1 MAFSCKKIL
10 MIRLGA
16 IGDVIRTLPALDALR
31 KNFPAAHIAWVVE
44 EKSESILA
52 GHPQLDELIIIQRK
66 KWAANIRNP
75 AAFFPT
81 IKEILLF
88 IKELREKRFDIV
100 LDFHGIFKSGLL
112 GFLSGADKRFGFAS
126 KFTKEINFLF
136 NNYRIDLPSEKMNRV
151 ERNLFLLRQMGIYPD
166 SHRSQAV
173 FPLFDKDKKAMDIFF
188 RQNLDPG
195 RKPIIVIHAGSSEG
209 TEYKRWEPAKYA
221 CLADALIENYNGEV
235 IFTWGG
241 SEIKIVQEI
250 TNMMKNESIIA
261 CPTTS
266 LRELVQLIK
275 RCDLYIGGDTAP
287 MHIAAFSH
295 VPVVAIFG
303 PTDPVINAPFG
314 DNDSFIVRKDL
325 PCSPCRNRKC
335 KTRECTKKISP
346 DEVFTAVKHLI
357 RHMPTMENQEQTYA
371 D

>member
-1 MAFSCKKIL
+1 MLFSGKKIL
-10 MIRLGA
+10 MVRLGA

-31 KNFPAAHIAWVVE
+31 KNFPAVHIAWIVE

-66 KWAANIRNP
+66 KWAANILEP
-75 AAFFPT
+75 AMFFPT
-81 IKEILLF
+81 IKEVLLF
-88 IKELREKRFDIV
+88 IKELRGKSFDLV
-100 LDFHGIFKSGLL
+100 LDFHGIFKSGLT
-112 GFLSGADKRFGFAS
+112 GFLSGASQRLGFTR

-151 ERNLFLLRQMGIYPD
+151 ERNLFLLRQMGISPD
-166 SHRSQAV
+166 PHRSQAV
-173 FPLFDKDKKAMDIFF
+173 FPLFNEDKEKIDTFF
-188 RQNLDPG
+188 RENLDPG
-195 RKPIIVIHAGSSEG
+195 RKPVIVIHAGSSEG
-209 TEYKRWEPAKYA
+209 TGYKRWEPAKYA
-221 CLADALIENYNGEV
+221 RLADALIENYNGEV

-241 SEIKIVQEI
+241 SEIKTVQEI
-250 TNMMKNESIIA
+250 TSMMKNDPVIA

-266 LRELVQLIK
+266 LRQLVHLIK

-314 DNDSFIVRKDL
+314 DNSSFIVRKDL
-325 PCSPCRNRKC
+325 PCSPCRDRKC

-346 DEVFTAVKHLI
+346 DEVFTAAKNLI
-357 RHMPTMENQEQTYA
+357 RHIQPMENQEEIYA

>member
-1 MAFSCKKIL
+1 MPFSGKKIL
-10 MIRLGA
+10 MVRLGA
-16 IGDVIRTLPALDALR
+16 IGDVIRTLPALDALK
-31 KNFPAAHIAWVVE
+31 KNFPASHIAWIVE

-66 KWAANIRNP
+66 KWAANILNTST
-75 AAFFPT
+75 FFPT
-81 IKEILLF
+81 IKEVLLF
-88 IKELREKRFDIV
+88 IKELREKRFDLV
-100 LDFHGIFKSGLL
+100 LDFHGIFKSGLT
-112 GFLSGADKRFGFAS
+112 GFLSGASQRFGFTR

-136 NNYRIDLPSEKMNRV
+136 NNYHIDLPSEQMNRV
-151 ERNLFLLRQMGIYPD
+151 ERNIFLLRQMGISPD
-166 SHRSQAV
+166 PHRSQAV
-173 FPLFDKDKKAMDIFF
+173 FPLFDEEKEGIDTFF
-188 RQNLDPG
+188 RQSLDPG
-195 RKPIIVIHAGSSEG
+195 RKPIIVIHAGSSDG
-209 TEYKRWEPAKYA
+209 TEYKRWAPTKYA
-221 CLADALIENYNGEV
+221 RLADALIENYNGEV

-241 SEIKIVQEI
+241 SEIKTVQEI
-250 TNMMKNESIIA
+250 TNMMKNDPIIA
-261 CPTTS
+261 CPTS
-266 LRELVQLIK
+266 LRQLVHLIK

-314 DNDSFIVRKDL
+314 DNSSFIVRKDL

-346 DEVFTAVKHLI
+346 DEVFTAAKNLI
-357 RHMPTMENQEQTYA
+357 SRIQTKGNQEKIYA